1 MTMEEMRAALGV
13 ESEPAVHEV
22 ERGSIRR
29 FADAVGD
36 PNPLYRDPDAARD
49 AGYGGVIAP
58 PTYLRALMPDPALP
72 PYPRPYAE
80 VLDGGSAWRYFRPVQ
95 AGQRISVTWKLA
107 DAKEREGRLGPMV
120 IATTELAYRAED
132 GALAATQR
140 STLIHYEP
148 APQPSGGEATKHE
161 GPATGDV
168 AWQAVT
174 DTAPAVF
181 EDAQVGQALPP
192 LEKTPTTKQLVM
204 YAGASGDFYEVH
216 YDLAFARQRG
226 LSNVIV
232 HGALK
237 NAFLAQMLTDW
248 AGAGSIEELSVR
260 YAGMDEPGAPL
271 RCMGKITDKKE
282 ALADQGPPPP
292 SFPRK
297 REPIPGGVHH
307 HDSGNASLR
316 GSSKS
321 GGGFW
326 AGGLVSCDIWI
337 EDAAGA
343 VTTSGSAVVRLPGRE
358 S

>member
-13 ESEPAVHEV
+13 ESEPTVHEV

-36 PNPLYRDPDAARD
+36 PNPLYRDPDAARA
-49 AGYGGVIAP
+49 AGYADVIAP
-58 PTYLRALMPDPALP
+58 PTYLRALMPDPAIP
-72 PYPRPYAE
+72 PYPRPHPD

-95 AGQRISVTWKLA
+95 AGQRMTVTWKLA
-107 DAKEREGRLGPMV
+107 DAKERDGRLGPMV
-120 IATTELAYRAED
+120 IATTEISYRGED

-216 YDLAFARQRG
+216 YDIAFARRRG

-248 AGAGSIEELSVR
+248 AGSVEELSVALRR
-260 YAGMDEPGAPL
+260 YGRARRAAP
-271 RCMGKITDKKE
+271 
-282 ALADQGPPPP
+282 
-292 SFPRK
+292 
-297 REPIPGGVHH
+297 VH
-307 HDSGNASLR
+307 G
-316 GSSKS
+316 
-321 GGGFW
+321 
-326 AGGLVSCDIWI
+326 
-337 EDAAGA
+337 
-343 VTTSGSAVVRLPGRE
+343 
-358 S
+358 

>member
-1 MTMEEMRAALGV
+1 MTMEEMQASLGV
-13 ESEPAVHEV
+13 ESDPVVHEV
-22 ERGSIRR
+22 ERGAIRR
-29 FADAVGD
+29 FADAIGD

-58 PTYLRALMPDPALP
+58 PTYLRALVPDPALP
-72 PYPRPYAE
+72 PYPRPYPE

-120 IATTELAYRAED
+120 IATTEIAYRGED
-132 GALAATQR
+132 GAPAATQS

-148 APQPSGGEATKHE
+148 APQPAGGSPPRQQPARPSTSSGRTA
-161 GPATGDV
+161 PRPP
-168 AWQAVT
+168 
-174 DTAPAVF
+174 APAVF
-181 EDAQVGQALPP
+181 EDAQVGQALPA

-248 AGAGSIEELSVR
+248 AGADSIAELSVR

-271 RCMGKITDKKE
+271 WCMGRITEKK
-282 ALADQGPPPP
+282 
-292 SFPRK
+292 
-297 REPIPGGVHH
+297 
-307 HDSGNASLR
+307 GN
-316 GSSKS
+316 
-321 GGGFW
+321 
-326 AGGLVSCDIWI
+326 GLVGCEVWI
-337 EDAAGA
+337 ENAAGA
-343 VTTSGSAVVRLPGRE
+343 ATTSGSAVVWLPRRE